1 MLSTCITSF
10 ALLASS
16 AFALPA
22 TKRDLSVDQAAQ
34 LATGGP
40 PNAGAPTGI
49 SANAIAGFQA
59 VNFLENLE
67 SAFFEQGLA
76 NLTYWNR
83 AGELDAAI
91 EVVTKVHA
99 QELIHVATA
108 EGILKANDASTFDRC
123 QYTFPVSNAEEFLAL
138 ANIIT
143 SVGIGGVINL
153 VAGLAVSDARIV
165 QGPASILSAEARHDA
180 FFRQAALGLVPTPSP
195 FDTRVSAPLVLSF
208 DNQFVVPGS
217 CGTSNAPKFTPIPSL
232 VAEPILRNHPHHNY
246 RWYQSP
252 ATGTNAP
259 IRFRFDAAEVQKSNT
274 TASST
279 SGLFIGWINQ
289 ANKIAYT
296 PAQKVVGQDAL
307 VETVIPDGLAGMAFA
322 VLTGQNAALDV
333 NALTP
338 LTLAGPAPVQIS

>member
-1 MLSTCITSF
+1 MLSTSITSF

-40 PNAGAPTGI
+40 PNGGAPTGI
-49 SANAIAGFQA
+49 SATAIAGFQA

-108 EGILKANDASTFDRC
+108 EGILKANNASTFARC

-153 VAGLAVSDARIV
+153 IAGLAVSDARLV

-217 CGTSNAPKFTPIPSL
+217 CGAANAPKFTPIPSL
-232 VAEPILRNHPHHNY
+232 VAEPVLPNHTHHNY

-252 ATGTNAP
+252 ATGTNTA
-259 IRFRFDAAEVQKSNT
+259 IHFRFDAAEVQKSNT
-274 TASST
+274 T

-296 PAQKVVGQDAL
+296 PAQKVAGQNGL